1 MSTPESQ
8 NSYPDSSLI
17 ERLSQEAWDRAIAVE
32 YIEVTSLDAPVRP
45 PIKNVQAKF
54 LAAYAELVADECAK
68 LCETLKDSRDFP
80 EGWGP
85 VSEACAAAIRAKFAL
100 DSRQPSPSPTTD

>member
-1 MSTPESQ
+1 M
-8 NSYPDSSLI
+8 DRSLI
-17 ERLSQEAWDRAIAVE
+17 ERLAREASPGWLIDSDEYEAWPDDLHR
-32 YIEVTSLDAPVRP
+32 
-45 PIKNVQAKF
+45 F
-54 LAAYAELVADECAK
+54 AALVAEECAK
-68 LCETLKDSRDFP
+68 VCDTLKDSRDFP